1 MIATIKK
8 LHAYHHWAM
17 EKIFY
22 ELENFSEEEFTRDLG
37 EGTSSVRDKICHII
51 AADTIWLDRIE
62 GLETK
67 FMDSS
72 FFPSI
77 QTTKKYFLEAKTRF
91 EKILTGLNEA
101 NSYRKISFKNKKG
114 DLIEFQINEILL
126 HVVNHGT
133 YHRGQ
138 LASLIR
144 RIKGKPPTTDLI
156 EFFKNV

>member
-1 MIATIKK
+1 
-8 LHAYHHWAM
+8 M
-17 EKIFY
+17 EKVFFEI
-22 ELENFSEEEFTRDLG
+22 ESITEDEFTRDMG
-37 EGTSSVRDKICHII
+37 DGTGSVRDKICHII

-72 FFPSI
+72 FFPSKEK
-77 QTTKKYFLEAKTRF
+77 TKEYFLSCKTRF
-91 EKILTGLNEA
+91 EKILENLSVTNVF
-101 NSYRKISFKNKKG
+101 NKVSFKNKKG
-114 DLIEFQINEILL
+114 ELIQFELNEVLL

-138 LASLIR
+138 IGSLIR